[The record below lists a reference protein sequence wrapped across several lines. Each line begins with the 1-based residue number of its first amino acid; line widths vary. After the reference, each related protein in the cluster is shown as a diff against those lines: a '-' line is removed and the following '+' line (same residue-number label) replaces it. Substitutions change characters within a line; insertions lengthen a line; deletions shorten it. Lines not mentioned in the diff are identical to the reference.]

1 MVRMNLGPMHVS
13 FDLPNWSRLGR
24 GLLRKP
30 LAGISRPRS
39 RRQGV
44 GTAGAAAVTAI
55 PKRRWFNFAGAA
67 RNGKG
72 ELAKTGAVGADL
84 DPQTDLYQDLS
95 LDLQQECT
103 ARPYLWDYLR
113 SIPVADI
120 GVPHY
125 YANLTKDLRSLKYK
139 NLIYP
144 VSADAYIHIYPD
156 VADTRDSYIPIEPS
170 NIPSVPDLMKRVDQQ
185 MMANVLRLRAAKD
198 AGARAELM
206 IKFLDEVCTVG
217 RKPGRFQRKTINV
230 TEKEL
235 YGLKYLQV
243 RDKQGLGALEP
254 LIQDLHIEDIS
265 CDGVGPIFLEHKIFG
280 GLKAGIHFDSL
291 EELDQFV
298 IKLSERIGR
307 PVTVREPIVDS
318 VLPDGSRVN
327 IVYGREVSKK
337 GSNFTIR
344 KFSET
349 PLSFLDL
356 IGLGTMN
363 YEMAAYLSL
372 TLGAGMNVFVAGETA
387 SGKTTLL
394 NAITTF
400 IDPLH
405 KIVSIEDTPELQVP
419 HPHWAREMTRG
430 SGRDDASVTMFDL
443 LRAALRQRPNEIIIG
458 EIRGEE
464 GAIAFQAMQ
473 TGHTCMSTFHASS
486 IEKLIQ
492 RLTGSP
498 INIPKTYID
507 NLQLAIIISSVR
519 LSDGSTARRVVSIN
533 EILGYNSEVDS
544 FEFVEVFRWNPS
556 TDRFEFPARS
566 NSRLLEEVVA
576 VRRGLSGQDARRIYD
591 EIDDR
596 ATIFKR
602 LHERGVTNFYELY
615 KILSQAHREGLL
627 R

>member
-1 MVRMNLGPMHVS
+1 
-13 FDLPNWSRLGR
+13 
-24 GLLRKP
+24 
-30 LAGISRPRS
+30 
-39 RRQGV
+39 
-44 GTAGAAAVTAI
+44 
-55 PKRRWFNFAGAA
+55 
-67 RNGKG
+67 
-72 ELAKTGAVGADL
+72 L
-84 DPQTDLYQDLS
+84 D
-95 LDLQQECT
+95 
-103 ARPYLWDYLR
+103 R
-113 SIPVADI
+113 
-120 GVPHY
+120 
-125 YANLTKDLRSLKYK
+125 
-139 NLIYP
+139 
-144 VSADAYIHIYPD
+144 
-156 VADTRDSYIPIEPS
+156 
-170 NIPSVPDLMKRVDQQ
+170 
-185 MMANVLRLRAAKD
+185 
-198 AGARAELM
+198 
-206 IKFLDEVCTVG
+206 
-217 RKPGRFQRKTINV
+217 
-230 TEKEL
+230 
-235 YGLKYLQV
+235 
-243 RDKQGLGALEP
+243 
-254 LIQDLHIEDIS
+254 
-265 CDGVGPIFLEHKIFG
+265 
-280 GLKAGIHFDSL
+280 
-291 EELDQFV
+291 FV

-344 KFSET
+344 KFSEI

-356 IGLGTMN
+356 IGLGTLN

-372 TLGAGMNVFVAGETA
+372 TMGAGMNVFVAGETA

-400 IDPLH
+400 IDPIH

-419 HPHWAREMTRG
+419 HPHWARELTRG
-430 SGRDDASVTMFDL
+430 NGRDDSSVTMFDL
-443 LRAALRQRPNEIIIG
+443 LRAALRQRPNAIIIG

-519 LSDGSTARRVVSIN
+519 LANGSTARRVVSIN

-544 FEFVEVFRWNPS
+544 FEFVEVFRWNAG
-556 TDRFEFPARS
+556 TDEFDFPARS
-566 NSRLLEEVVA
+566 NSRLLEEVVS

-591 EIDDR
+591 EVGDR

-602 LHERGVTNFYELY
+602 LHERGVTNFYDLY
-615 KILSQAHREGLL
+615 KILSQANREGLF

>member
-1 MVRMNLGPMHVS
+1 MNLGPVHIR
-13 FDLPNWSRLGR
+13 FDMPNWPRLAVR
-24 GLLRKP
+24 LLRNP
-30 LAGISRPRS
+30 LAGMNWPRS
-39 RRQGV
+39 QPPAV
-44 GTAGAAAVTAI
+44 GTADLAAVIAR
-55 PKRRWFNFAGAA
+55 PERRWFRGPRAA
-67 RNGKG
+67 RDGKD
-72 ELAKTGAVGADL
+72 ELAKTGADI
-84 DPQTDLYQDLS
+84 DPKIGLYQDLP
-95 LDLQQECT
+95 LDLQQQCT
-103 ARPYLWDYLR
+103 ARPYLWEYLC
-113 SIPVADI
+113 SIPVDDI

-125 YANLTKDLRSLKYK
+125 YASLTGDLRSLKYK

-156 VADTRDSYIPIEPS
+156 VADTRDSYIAVEPS

-185 MMANVLRLRAAKD
+185 MMANVMRLHSAKD

-206 IKFLDEVCTVG
+206 IKFLDEICTVD
-217 RKPGRFQRKTINV
+217 RKPGLFQRKTINV

-254 LIQDLHIEDIS
+254 LIQDLYIEDIS
-265 CDGVGPIFLEHKIFG
+265 CDGVGPLFLEHKIFG
-280 GLKAGIHFDSL
+280 GLKAGIHFDSP
-291 EELDQFV
+291 EELDRFV

-356 IGLGTMN
+356 IGLGTLN

-430 SGRDDASVTMFDL
+430 SGRDDTSITMFDL

-519 LSDGSTARRVVSIN
+519 LADGSTARRVVSIN

-544 FEFVEVFRWNPS
+544 FEFVEVFRWSPS

-602 LHERGVTNFYELY
+602 LHERGVTNFYELF
-615 KILSQAHREGLL
+615 KILSQAHREGLF